1 MATTNINGIPVS
13 IISNMKGISATMI
26 KQIGGIDT
34 TKIGG
39 WPTDTPPAPSCDTL
53 LLGYSHPMLGPPPL
67 ACSADPMP
75 YELDP
80 LTNILYLEGGCGNEG
95 SLAPGGFYSDGI
107 MVYTIGPDGT
117 FTELTPCKG

>member
-1 MATTNINGIPVS
+1 MATTTINGIS
-13 IISNMKGISATMI
+13 ISMISNMKGISAAKI

-34 TKIGG
+34 TKISG

-53 LLGYSHPMLGPPPL
+53 LLGYSHPMLGPPTL
-67 ACSADPMP
+67 ACSSDPMP

-80 LTNILYLEGGCGNEG
+80 LTNILYLEGGCGNTEM
-95 SLAPGGFYSDGI
+95 LAPGGFYSDGI

-117 FTELTPCKG
+117 FTAVRPCAG